1 MKAKTQW
8 KNMKDYGGKLKIFLD
23 EHIMPQMIRTENIWK
38 SDSFEIFI
46 YNWKKNTQYIRPM
59 YVQISVV
66 RYKLLE
72 YDRIYVSKGI
82 NTNKARSLSEEDKN
96 K

>member
-23 EHIMPQMIRTENIWK
+23 EHIMPQMIRTENIWN
-38 SDSFEIFI
+38 F
-46 YNWKKNTQYIRPM
+46 YLLLKKAQYIRPM

-82 NTNKARSLSEEDKN
+82 NTSKAGTLSEEDKN

>member
-1 MKAKTQW
+1 
-8 KNMKDYGGKLKIFLD
+8 
-23 EHIMPQMIRTENIWK
+23 
-38 SDSFEIFI
+38 
-46 YNWKKNTQYIRPM
+46 M

-82 NTNKARSLSEEDKN
+82 NTNKAGSLSEEDKN